1 MQMPFPQLI
10 QDAKMRGYYAASCG
24 DEIAAQYERIL
35 AIREK
40 DLIGNVLY
48 DLRIARA
55 LIELKLAFTRFVE
68 RGMLSD
74 DLDDLSE
81 AIEQSKADYFG
92 AKLALN
98 PSYVASESQFKQI
111 EAAAKKLSSFA
122 EGIAKDFDALL
133 SDGAFKGTLADY
145 ADTVEKYKVVS
156 TEPISS
162 YFPDREAARF
172 SFISVK
178 KAIFNLIGNK
188 MREVRTAM
196 FEDFMLEGD
205 FRIDTIDKYSDLTLV
220 PSRSLAKDVK
230 ETPVIFVSTPIREE
244 FDILL
249 NANYKWM
256 KKILQFDLPRLS
268 KMPAG
273 VSADSWARFFL
284 FVILETG
291 ANAFAF
297 YGLDKLTDEVKRD
310 VYAAIYSALKMS
322 PTDVRF
328 IFWDESGDMSGLSEY
343 NRARKDL
350 PLVMAEN
357 FYLRLPSF
365 EDVKSV
371 GDLFDAQRLER
382 IRKEC
387 VFMGYRGL
395 NLFFSKK
402 EELGL
407 AFDSARS
414 ISAANEAAALR
425 FVDVLTDK
433 TRLIPLDWGYTIT
446 VEEPEEEKTDEYN
459 YDEIRDVSDERIR
472 IIIANPKFNIYQ
484 KCGEL
489 VRYILLADE
498 DKSVWMGNLTEEERA
513 ARIKKAVRIIAYTM
527 RVYHS
532 NPSVEVVDTREGG
545 WGGYCSAGG
554 AEIRFKKNC
563 VEGDGGIEW
572 TMDAILHEL
581 YHSLQHTVTDTP
593 VNTAWYKKTYH
604 ISEERIAS
612 WYSNSKSYVDI
623 DVNREIYEVQVMEA
637 DARDFAGLCLGD
649 QVYHRHT
656 YEKNRGT
663 L

>member
-1 MQMPFPQLI
+1 MNYPQLI
-10 QDAKMRGYYAASCG
+10 QDAKMRGYYAAQSG
-24 DEIAAQYERIL
+24 DDINVQYERIL
-35 AIREK
+35 EIREK
-40 DLIGNVLY
+40 DLIGNVIY

-55 LIELKLAFTRFVE
+55 LIELKLGFTRFVE
-68 RGMLSD
+68 RGMLAS

-81 AIEQSKADYFG
+81 VIEQSKADYCA

-98 PSYVASESQFKQI
+98 PGFVAPDSQFKRI
-111 EAAAKKLSSFA
+111 EAAAKKLSAFA
-122 EGIAKDFDALL
+122 SNIARDFDALL
-133 SDGAFKGTLADY
+133 SNGAFSGTLADFS
-145 ADTVEKYKVVS
+145 AVAEKYKVIS
-156 TEPISS
+156 TEPVST
-162 YFPDREAARF
+162 YFPDREAAHF

-178 KAIFNLIGNK
+178 KALFALIGDK
-188 MREVRTAM
+188 ITAVRTAM
-196 FEDFMLEGD
+196 FEDFAADGD
-205 FRIDTIDKYSDLTLV
+205 FCFDTIDKYSDLTLV
-220 PSRSLAKDVK
+220 PSRSLKKDVK

-249 NANYKWM
+249 NANLQWM
-256 KKILQFDLPRLS
+256 KRILQLDLLRLA

-284 FVILETG
+284 YLILEKEP
-291 ANAFAF
+291 NAIAF
-297 YGLDKLTDEVKRD
+297 YGLDKLKENVKRD
-310 VYAAIYSALKMS
+310 VYAAIYSALKEAQV
-322 PTDVRF
+322 DVRF
-328 IFWDESGDMSGLSEY
+328 VFWDESGDMRGLTEY
-343 NRARKDL
+343 NRMKKDL
-350 PLVMAEN
+350 PLVTAEN

-371 GDLFDAQRLER
+371 GDVLDEHRLET
-382 IRKEC
+382 IRKTC

-402 EELGL
+402 EEIGL
-407 AFDSARS
+407 ALDSAKS
-414 ISAANEAAALR
+414 ISSANEALVLR
-425 FVDVLTDK
+425 FVDLLSDRS
-433 TRLIPLDWGYTIT
+433 RLIPLDWGYNPS
-446 VEEPEEEKTDEYN
+446 VEEPEEQPREEEYN

-472 IIIANPKFNIYQ
+472 MIIANPGFDIYK

-498 DKSVWMGNLTEEERA
+498 DKSIWMGNLSADERA

-532 NPSVEVVDTREGG
+532 NPSVEVVDTTEGG
-545 WGGYCSAGG
+545 WGGYCSGGG
-554 AEIRFKKNC
+554 AEIRFKKHC
-563 VEGDGGIEW
+563 VEGDGAIEW

-593 VNTAWYKKTYH
+593 VDTAWYKKTYH

-612 WYSNSKSYVDI
+612 WYSNSKAYVDI
-623 DVNREIYEVQVMEA
+623 DENKAIYEVQVMEA

-649 QVYHRHT
+649 QVFHRHI
-656 YEKNRGT
+656 YEKNRGS